1 MAMGKR
7 RRYAKQTSMWV
18 ATNDLPRSA
27 AHPFY
32 TRLNQILDK
41 DDFDGYVE
49 GLCERFYAGDGRP
62 GLPPG
67 RYFRLLLI
75 GYFEG
80 LDAERAIAWHCMAAV
95 GDHLSREP
103 HAHPPRARLHG
114 WPIISRLLIDW
125 HKWRLCHD

>member
-7 RRYAKQTSMWV
+7 RRHAKQASMWV
-18 ATNDLPRSA
+18 ATQDLPRSA

-32 TRLNQILDK
+32 ARLNQIFEQHG
-41 DDFDGYVE
+41 FDGYVE

-62 GLPPG
+62 GVSPG

-80 LDAERAIAWHCMAAV
+80 LDAER
-95 GDHLSREP
+95 LSG
-103 HAHPPRARLHG
+103 AHSLPLGAHEGSRAPRTTRFTA
-114 WPIISRLLIDW
+114 
-125 HKWRLCHD
+125 